1 MLDFYKYYDLYKEYG
16 IKYMA
21 EKFLFDLHMRKSP
34 PKLKY
39 NFYKN
44 LTPDKYEKELKLW
57 YYRKTGRELD
67 LNNTETFNEKIQWLK
82 LYDST
87 PLKTKL
93 ADKYL
98 VREWIKEKIGEKYL
112 IPLLGVWDKF
122 DDIDFEKLPNQF
134 VLKAN
139 HGSGWNIIVKDKTKL
154 DKKMAKKK
162 FDEWLDRNYAFRD
175 FPSEIKDGGYNNFRI
190 ETTPEPESPEDK
202 YQIGDHVT
210 FDHVFISSESSV
222 PLIPYM
228 NHGTITRVV
237 PHARNPYLIGN
248 GLGWVNNESITGT
261 LRYLSHPTYRGD
273 SLVDALDQ
281 IGDGIPL
288 SDICSGKTYEEVVQ
302 NLKNTGKNCFPFSFI
317 PIPPIVVMQKSSDY
331 KLKLHLKIL

>member
-162 FDEWLDRNYAFRD
+162 FDEWLDRNYAFVSGLELHYLNIQPKIIAEKYIANLDGDIYDYRIFCFNGKPKYIWLDKGSGTSYHKRNIYDLNWKLQNYRVTYPNFSEKIEKPKVLSEMLKCAEELAKGFIFVRVD
-175 FPSEIKDGGYNNFRI
+175 FYYIN
-190 ETTPEPESPEDK
+190 T
-202 YQIGDHVT
+202 HVYFGEMT
-210 FDHVFISSESSV
+210 FTS
-222 PLIPYM
+222 
-228 NHGTITRVV
+228 
-237 PHARNPYLIGN
+237 
-248 GLGWVNNESITGT
+248 
-261 LRYLSHPTYRGD
+261 
-273 SLVDALDQ
+273 Q
-281 IGDGIPL
+281 
-288 SDICSGKTYEEVVQ
+288 SG
-302 NLKNTGKNCFPFSFI
+302 TGKWEDENENLH
-317 PIPPIVVMQKSSDY
+317 Y
-331 KLKLHLKIL
+331 GKLIKLPLKTQ